1 MLASRHSS
9 TWSVPLDLL
18 RYNDT
23 SSKFITATWTA
34 DTYYSVY
41 IPASNLTNGTLYVS
55 VLLPG
60 KAVFLLI
67 FWIMVYIMY
76 HGYSP
81 WPKLITLSILAFLY
95 YIHFAWFKK
104 MINLPMEK
112 FIINLLI
119 LILNN
124 RMFKSDIFNKLNSTT
139 DVPMLL
145 LQCNVHRT
153 PITAEYL
160 FNVYLYVTK

>member
-67 FWIMVYIMY
+67 FWIMIYTCTMGIPLDPNWSPYQYLLFYIIFISLDLRRWSTY
-76 HGYSP
+76 PWKNSLSTSWYLFLIIVCLNQIYS
-81 WPKLITLSILAFLY
+81 
-95 YIHFAWFKK
+95 
-104 MINLPMEK
+104 INWIPQQMCQCSCCNATCTEHQ
-112 FIINLLI
+112 
-119 LILNN
+119 
-124 RMFKSDIFNKLNSTT
+124 
-139 DVPMLL
+139 L
-145 LQCNVHRT
+145 LQNICS
-153 PITAEYL
+153 
-160 FNVYLYVTK
+160 VYTCM